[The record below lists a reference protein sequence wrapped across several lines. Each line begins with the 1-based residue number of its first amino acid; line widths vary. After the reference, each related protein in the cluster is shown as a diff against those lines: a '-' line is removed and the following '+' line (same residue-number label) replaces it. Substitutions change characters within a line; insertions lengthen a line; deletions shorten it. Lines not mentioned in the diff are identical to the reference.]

1 MLLDGATEELDSDG
15 RDVWLQETFDLIHN
29 ETTSII
35 GRLASPFHFDVHVAF
50 DEQDVV
56 EGSRVFRRML
66 LQNHDATTSSAAY
79 IDSETPNRY
88 LRKLQSSS
96 LQIKFTTTIEI
107 NSEYDDWDPNQMV
120 AAGFKT
126 AVQQEEYISSLKDA
140 QRASFES
147 VESMTMAVNG
157 EIIT

>member
-1 MLLDGATEELDSDG
+1 
-15 RDVWLQETFDLIHN
+15 LQETFDLIRD
-29 ETTSII
+29 ETYNVIQE
-35 GRLASPFHFDVHVAF
+35 RASSFHFDVRVGF

-56 EGSRVFRRML
+56 EGSRIFRRML
-66 LQNHDATTSSAAY
+66 LQKHDATTSSAASMG
-79 IDSETPNRY
+79 SETPNGY

-126 AVQQEEYISSLKDA
+126 AIQQEDYISSLKVA
-140 QRASFES
+140 KSASFES
-147 VESMTMAVNG
+147 VESMTMTVDG